1 MDREFLKKTI
11 VDTLATISEQF
22 EIIGTYESRV
32 PKIEMDIIKSN
43 IQKLYEYVLQ
53 FDKDKLQGGAHA
65 ETAPARIGETAP
77 ARTAETAPATDL
89 FSTSA
94 STLAD
99 KLQKDEGDIL
109 ANKMRHEPGD
119 DLRSGIGI
127 NEKFMFINE
136 LFEGSM
142 QAYNEAITAFNQCRS
157 QEEAVALIKSLSDRH
172 SWHED
177 TDAMQQFNGIVNH
190 RYG

>member
-1 MDREFLKKTI
+1 
-11 VDTLATISEQF
+11 V
-22 EIIGTYESRV
+22 
-32 PKIEMDIIKSN
+32 
-43 IQKLYEYVLQ
+43 
-53 FDKDKLQGGAHA
+53 
-65 ETAPARIGETAP
+65 ETAP
-77 ARTAETAPATDL
+77 ARTAETAPARTVETAPTTDL

-142 QAYNEAITAFNQCRS
+142 QEYNEAITAFNQCRS